1 MGLGQ
6 SAPDP
11 SPDQGPVTGG
21 RGPSGRAAAQTR
33 DDGGVLWPQRRA
45 APKLHLCPTET
56 APAPPADKAILI
68 AISMTVGDRDLRF
81 TTCHLCEAKWWFQ
94 EGELV
99 PLTSVIDLVVKK

>member
-1 MGLGQ
+1 MASTTCG
-6 SAPDP
+6 AETP
-11 SPDQGPVTGG
+11 SMSDSNGTCPACRQG
-21 RGPSGRAAAQTR
+21 
-33 DDGGVLWPQRRA
+33 D
-45 APKLHLCPTET
+45 
-56 APAPPADKAILI
+56 LI

>member
-1 MGLGQ
+1 MAFTSCG
-6 SAPDP
+6 AE
-11 SPDQGPVTGG
+11 T
-21 RGPSGRAAAQTR
+21 
-33 DDGGVLWPQRRA
+33 
-45 APKLHLCPTET
+45 LHMSDSNGTCPTCRQG
-56 APAPPADKAILI
+56 DLI

>member
-1 MGLGQ
+1 MASTISG
-6 SAPDP
+6 AETP
-11 SPDQGPVTGG
+11 SMSDSNGT
-21 RGPSGRAAAQTR
+21 
-33 DDGGVLWPQRRA
+33 
-45 APKLHLCPTET
+45 CPTCRQG
-56 APAPPADKAILI
+56 DLI

>member
-1 MGLGQ
+1 MA
-6 SAPDP
+6 S
-11 SPDQGPVTGG
+11 TTC
-21 RGPSGRAAAQTR
+21 RAETSCMS
-33 DDGGVLWPQRRA
+33 DSNGT
-45 APKLHLCPTET
+45 CPTCRQG
-56 APAPPADKAILI
+56 DLI

>member
-1 MGLGQ
+1 MASTTCGAETPCM
-6 SAPDP
+6 SD
-11 SPDQGPVTGG
+11 STG
-21 RGPSGRAAAQTR
+21 T
-33 DDGGVLWPQRRA
+33 
-45 APKLHLCPTET
+45 CPTCRQG
-56 APAPPADKAILI
+56 DLI

>member
-1 MGLGQ
+1 MAC
-6 SAPDP
+6 SAR
-11 SPDQGPVTGG
+11 SAETSCMSESNGT
-21 RGPSGRAAAQTR
+21 
-33 DDGGVLWPQRRA
+33 
-45 APKLHLCPTET
+45 CPTCRQG
-56 APAPPADKAILI
+56 DLI

>member
-1 MGLGQ
+1 MASTACGAETSCMSDSNG
-6 SAPDP
+6 A
-11 SPDQGPVTGG
+11 
-21 RGPSGRAAAQTR
+21 
-33 DDGGVLWPQRRA
+33 
-45 APKLHLCPTET
+45 CPTCRQG
-56 APAPPADKAILI
+56 DLI

>member
-1 MGLGQ
+1 MASTTRG
-6 SAPDP
+6 AETP
-11 SPDQGPVTGG
+11 SMSDS
-21 RGPSGRAAAQTR
+21 SGT
-33 DDGGVLWPQRRA
+33 
-45 APKLHLCPTET
+45 CPTCRQG
-56 APAPPADKAILI
+56 DLI

>member
-1 MGLGQ
+1 MASTTCGAETPCMSDSKG
-6 SAPDP
+6 
-11 SPDQGPVTGG
+11 T
-21 RGPSGRAAAQTR
+21 
-33 DDGGVLWPQRRA
+33 
-45 APKLHLCPTET
+45 CPTCRQG
-56 APAPPADKAILI
+56 DLI

>member
-1 MGLGQ
+1 MASTTCGAETASMSDRNG
-6 SAPDP
+6 
-11 SPDQGPVTGG
+11 T
-21 RGPSGRAAAQTR
+21 
-33 DDGGVLWPQRRA
+33 
-45 APKLHLCPTET
+45 CPTCRQG
-56 APAPPADKAILI
+56 DLI

>member
-1 MGLGQ
+1 MSSMSCGAETPHMSDSNG
-6 SAPDP
+6 
-11 SPDQGPVTGG
+11 T
-21 RGPSGRAAAQTR
+21 
-33 DDGGVLWPQRRA
+33 
-45 APKLHLCPTET
+45 CPTCRQG
-56 APAPPADKAILI
+56 DLI

>member
-1 MGLGQ
+1 MASTTCDAETPCMSDSNG
-6 SAPDP
+6 
-11 SPDQGPVTGG
+11 T
-21 RGPSGRAAAQTR
+21 
-33 DDGGVLWPQRRA
+33 
-45 APKLHLCPTET
+45 CPTCRQG
-56 APAPPADKAILI
+56 DLI

>member
-1 MGLGQ
+1 MASTSCGAETPRMSDSNG
-6 SAPDP
+6 
-11 SPDQGPVTGG
+11 T
-21 RGPSGRAAAQTR
+21 
-33 DDGGVLWPQRRA
+33 
-45 APKLHLCPTET
+45 CPTCRQG
-56 APAPPADKAILI
+56 DLI